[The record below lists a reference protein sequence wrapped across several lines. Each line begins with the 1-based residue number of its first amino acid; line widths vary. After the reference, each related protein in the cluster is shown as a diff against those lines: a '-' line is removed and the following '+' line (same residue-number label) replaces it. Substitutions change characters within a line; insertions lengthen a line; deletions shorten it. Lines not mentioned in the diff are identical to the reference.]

1 MKRAFLIAA
10 IAAMPFL
17 ATSAH
22 AQSQNVNDTV
32 VASVDGTNIYAS
44 DIVPLYQGLP
54 DRYRQVPMAQIAD
67 QLLER
72 LIDQTVL
79 ANAAR
84 KAGLDKSSTIARRI
98 KMLTDGVLQQAYIE
112 ANIGTY
118 LSDEMLKEEYRKR
131 VAELRTDE
139 EIRARHILLKTE
151 DEAKKVIAEL
161 QKGADFAEAAKKHS
175 TGPSGVKGGDL
186 GFFSKGMMVPEFQNA
201 AFAMKD
207 GEISTSPVKTQFGWH
222 IIKVEERRKSEPP
235 SFDQMAAEL
244 RRDMNQKAY
253 QSIIDEQRKKAK
265 IEMTAP
271 AAGAPATK

>member
-32 VASVDGTNIYAS
+32 VASVDGTKIYAS
-44 DIVPLYQGLP
+44 DIVSLYQGLP
-54 DRYRQVPMAQIAD
+54 DRYRQVPVAQIAD

-118 LSDEMLKEEYRKR
+118 LSDEILKEEYRKR

-139 EIRARHILLKTE
+139 EI
-151 DEAKKVIAEL
+151 
-161 QKGADFAEAAKKHS
+161 
-175 TGPSGVKGGDL
+175 
-186 GFFSKGMMVPEFQNA
+186 
-201 AFAMKD
+201 
-207 GEISTSPVKTQFGWH
+207 
-222 IIKVEERRKSEPP
+222 
-235 SFDQMAAEL
+235 
-244 RRDMNQKAY
+244 
-253 QSIIDEQRKKAK
+253 
-265 IEMTAP
+265 
-271 AAGAPATK
+271 

>member
-1 MKRAFLIAA
+1 
-10 IAAMPFL
+10 MPNPK
-17 ATSAH
+17 T
-22 AQSQNVNDTV
+22 VNDTV
-32 VASVDGTNIYAS
+32 VASVDGTKIYAS
-44 DIVPLYQGLP
+44 DIVQLYQGLP

-84 KAGLDKSSTIARRI
+84 KAGLDKSSTIERRI
-98 KMLTDGVLQQAYIE
+98 KMLIDGVLQQAYIE

-244 RRDMNQKAY
+244 RRDMNQKAH